1 MLFSLDVSNSI
12 MPVVN
17 SRAAPNIVSGF
28 YPHPQRQRIKSDSNM
43 ARGGTG
49 RTFRPVRYETQ
60 SILITNLYRLKAW
73 VGSPY
78 AKELAPRTKRKESKL
93 LAAKVSAFPPKFPG
107 LI

>member
-17 SRAAPNIVSGF
+17 SGPVPNIVSGF
-28 YPHPQRQRIKSDSNM
+28 YPHPQRRRIKSDMNM
-43 ARGGTG
+43 ARGASG
-49 RTFRPVRYETQ
+49 RTFRPVRHETQ
-60 SILITNLYRLKAW
+60 SILLTNLYRLKAW

-78 AKELAPRTKRKESKL
+78 AKELAVKTKRKESKL
-93 LAAKVSAFPPKFPG
+93 LSAKVSAFPPKFPG